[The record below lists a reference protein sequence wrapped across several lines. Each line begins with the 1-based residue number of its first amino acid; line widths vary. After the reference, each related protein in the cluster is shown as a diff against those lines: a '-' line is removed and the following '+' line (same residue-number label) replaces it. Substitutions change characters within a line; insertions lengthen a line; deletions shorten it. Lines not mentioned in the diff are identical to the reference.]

1 MKYFKNVTND
11 SADFYV
17 YGEIVDEKQPDFWT
31 GEISSTAIDPNDLK
45 GELEELNGK
54 GVKNFNIYINSGG
67 GSVFASSTLVS
78 MLKRF
83 RESTG
88 SKIHA
93 FIDGLCASAATYLAM
108 VADDINIYKNSIFM
122 IHKPMTIAI
131 GDATEMQKTIDVLN
145 TIENDMMI
153 PMYMDKS
160 RVDENRL
167 RELIAD
173 ETWFS
178 GNQTDDMFIGNFFNV
193 NYLDQ
198 AKTVTACVSPSFKN
212 YRHLP
217 DALKNLEAEQGEP
230 VEKPVEKEEE
240 TEEEPVEK
248 ENLDNNEDIDYSEFT
263 DIIKVL
269 KH

>member
-1 MKYFKNVTND
+1 MKYFKNVANN

-17 YGEIVDEKQPDFWT
+17 YGEIVDENEPDWLT
-31 GEISSTAIDPNDLK
+31 GDVSATAVDPNALK
-45 GELEELNGK
+45 NELEELNGQ
-54 GVKNFNIYINSGG
+54 GVRNFNIYINSGG

-88 SKIHA
+88 AKIHA
-93 FIDGLCASAATYLAM
+93 YIDGLCASAATYLAM
-108 VADDINIYKNSIFM
+108 VADDINVYKNSIFM

-131 GDATEMQKTIDVLN
+131 GDVNEMQKTIDVLN

-160 RVDENRL
+160 RVDESRL

-178 GNQTDDMFIGNFFNV
+178 GNQTDDMFIGNYFNI

-198 AKTVTACVSPSFKN
+198 TKTVTACVSPSFKN

-217 DALKNLEAEQGEP
+217 DALKNMEAEQEEP

-240 TEEEPVEK
+240 QQEEPVEK
-248 ENLDNNEDIDYSEFT
+248 ENLDKQENIDYSEFV